1 MTREEYLR
9 ELQTGL
15 EERLSEAETADIVA
29 EYAGFFESGR
39 EEGRTEEDIAAALGS
54 PAGLVRMLAGERD
67 GRNGAPAVPP
77 AMSFA
82 VFTPRA
88 SLGRRAG
95 AFLID
100 RLVVF
105 LGLALL
111 AVVTVLLLSA
121 GAPSAHQEAPAVIEE
136 HLQSDSAVP
145 AETGQ
150 SMTISIVWYPAFFLL
165 AFLVPQ
171 MGIPMILPFILTSW
185 IYPEAYKDE
194 LSLLFSLL
202 LLGLLLSI
210 LYKPV
215 LECLWN
221 GRTLGKRLMGIRVAA
236 PDGGKAGIGRLLV
249 RELVGDLLL
258 SSLSGGVTTLVS
270 IFTASIGREHK
281 SVPDYIASSIVIVDG
296 DTRRKRRQP

>member
-82 VFTPRA
+82 VFPPRA

-136 HLQSDSAVP
+136 HLQSDSAVRVEIG
-145 AETGQ
+145 A
-150 SMTISIVWYPAFFLL
+150 IVWYPAFFLL

-171 MGIPMILPFILTSW
+171 MGIPMILPLILTSW

-296 DTRRKRRQP
+296 DTCRKRRQP

>member
-82 VFTPRA
+82 VFPPRA

-136 HLQSDSAVP
+136 HLRSDSAVRVEIG
-145 AETGQ
+145 A
-150 SMTISIVWYPAFFLL
+150 IVWHPAFFLL

-258 SSLSGGVTTLVS
+258 SNLSGGVTTLVS